1 MLLVVVGLFCLRAHL
16 FVLSC
21 GDCWDSS
28 GALHASRLIE
38 SVVVDWVL
46 RECSR
51 MVARDSIF
59 AALVVISPSALFEMR
74 ALTQIVE
81 VWG

>member
-1 MLLVVVGLFCLRAHL
+1 MLLVVVGLFGLRAHL

-21 GDCWDSS
+21 GDCWDSAC
-28 GALHASRLIE
+28 ALHASRLIE
-38 SVVVDWVL
+38 GVVVNWVL
-46 RECSR
+46 GECSR

-59 AALVVISPSALFEMR
+59 AALVVIGPSALFVVG